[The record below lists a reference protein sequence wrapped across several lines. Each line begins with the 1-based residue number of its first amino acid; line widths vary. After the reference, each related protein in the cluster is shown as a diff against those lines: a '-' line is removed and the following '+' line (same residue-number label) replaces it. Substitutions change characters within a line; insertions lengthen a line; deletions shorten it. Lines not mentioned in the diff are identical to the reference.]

1 MADGLRIARLV
12 LRRSVSG
19 AMRSAGLT
27 LRALLP
33 RLPRGRPESVTVAP
47 QDLRTA
53 DPTVASEIYAGYFSL
68 AGKVVAASGRSPFE
82 LEPPS
87 QAWSD
92 ELNGFG
98 WLRHLGAADSALAR
112 ANARALIEDW
122 IRLNGRGDG
131 WTCDLVARRLIAWLS
146 QSPLILTGADRDFYF
161 RFMRSIARQA
171 AWLEKSIQ
179 RSGPCTSQLR
189 GAIALAYVGL
199 CTKGAPSLVRR
210 ASSLLGNALDK
221 QVLPDGGHISR
232 NPALLI
238 ELLTDL
244 LPLRQIYAAQNVDP
258 PQPLLNAIDRMMPM
272 LRLFRHGDGHLALFN
287 GMGATQPDLLA
298 TLLSYSDARA
308 QPIENAVHSGY
319 QRMQSQNSVLIMD
332 AGTPP
337 PENFS
342 SDAHAGC
349 LSFEFSDGPYRL
361 IVNCGSPPPTQE
373 ARRQMARQTVAHSTI
388 SIAGQSSCRFL
399 DGEGAT
405 ARMAAKLG
413 FPIIAGPKQVPVAR
427 AANSAGQSMRASHD
441 GWRTNFGVDHER
453 RLALAHD
460 GARLEGEDVFVT
472 VHEGRLGPEGGP
484 FELRFHLHPSVQ
496 AGPAGDGN
504 SIALMV
510 PSGEI
515 WRFSCEGLAPQIED
529 SIFFAA
535 PDGARATRAIVIAG
549 RIQEASTIRWS
560 LVRTGTWQPSSGDD

>member
-1 MADGLRIARLV
+1 MEAVADGLRIARLV
-12 LRRSVSG
+12 MRRSVSG

-27 LRALLP
+27 LRACLP
-33 RLPRGRPESVTVAP
+33 RLPRGRPEAVNVAP

-82 LEPPS
+82 IEPPS
-87 QAWSD
+87 PAWRD
-92 ELNGFG
+92 ELHGFS

-122 IRLNGRGDG
+122 IRINGRGEG

-146 QSPLILTGADRDFYF
+146 QSPMILTGADRDFYH
-161 RFMRSIARQA
+161 RFMRALARQA
-171 AWLEKSIQ
+171 AWLEKAII

-199 CTKGAPSLVRR
+199 CTTGSPSLIRR
-210 ASSLLGNALDK
+210 ASSLLASTLDK
-221 QVLPDGGHISR
+221 QILPDGGHISR
-232 NPALLI
+232 NPGLLI
-238 ELLTDL
+238 EFLADL
-244 LPLRQIYAAQNVDP
+244 LPLRQIYAAQGIEA
-258 PQPLLNAIDRMMPM
+258 PQPLLNAVDRMMPM

-287 GMGATQPDLLA
+287 GMGATPPDLLA

-319 QRMQSQNSVLIMD
+319 QRLQAHNAVLVMD
-332 AGTPP
+332 AGPPP
-337 PENFS
+337 PETFS
-342 SDAHAGC
+342 GEAHAGC
-349 LSFEFSDGPYRL
+349 LAFEFSDGPYRL
-361 IVNCGSPPPTQE
+361 IVNCGSPPPNQE
-373 ARRQMARQTVAHSTI
+373 ARRQLARQTAAHSTI
-388 SIAGQSSCRFL
+388 SIGGQSSCRFL
-399 DGEGAT
+399 EGS
-405 ARMAAKLG
+405 MAARLG

-427 AANSAGQSMRASHD
+427 AANSAGLSMRASHD
-441 GWRTNFGVDHER
+441 GWRAAFGVDHER

-460 GARLEGEDVFVT
+460 GTRLEGEDVFVN
-472 VHEGRLGPEGGP
+472 VQQGRVGPDGAP
-484 FELRFHLHPSVQ
+484 FALRFHLHPSVQ

-504 SIALMV
+504 SIALTL

-515 WRFSCEGLAPQIED
+515 WRFSCEGIAPQIDD

-535 PDGARATRAIVIAG
+535 PDGARPTRAIVVEG
-549 RIQEASTIRWS
+549 RVAETNAIRWS
-560 LVRTGTWQPSSGDD
+560 LVRQRA